1 MAALPNPLA
10 YGLLGLPLAFAALP
24 IYVHVP
30 RFYAEVAGLE
40 LALLGAIL
48 LGARLLDA
56 GIDPWLGW
64 LADRVKRPAMVVVA
78 LLPFALGFV
87 ALLHPPQT
95 HAALW
100 LLGSLALTYLGFS
113 AASVAYQAWGADLG
127 TTPAQRTR
135 LTAAREGFGLVGVV
149 LAAALPGLLATNLT
163 EGIARLAWI
172 LPPLLLVAAII
183 TFKETRRA
191 APSVSWPLEGT
202 RPKAAGQ
209 PQAGPAERDAALPH
223 RNERSEF
230 FGVGPEVGVGGTA
243 PRREPLWP
251 SLRKVF
257 AEQAFRRLLGVFVA
271 NGIAAALPATLFLFF
286 VADVLQ
292 AEAYSGALLALY
304 FIAGAASL
312 PLWVALSA
320 RHGRV
325 VAWLAAMLLA
335 IAAFAGASQ
344 LGAGDLVGFAAICLA
359 SGLAL
364 GADLALPA
372 AIAADLGERRGQA
385 GAYFGVW
392 NFVAKLNL
400 ALAAGLSLP
409 LLALLGYTPGT
420 QDGLPALSF
429 AYALLPLL
437 FKTLAAAL
445 LWRWRHSLE
454 IDR

>member
-1 MAALPNPLA
+1 MPATRVLA

-30 RFYAEVAGLE
+30 RFYAEVAGME

-64 LADRVKRPAMVVVA
+64 LADRVRRPAMVAVA

-87 ALLHPPQT
+87 ALLNPPADN
-95 HAALW
+95 AALW
-100 LLGSLALTYLGFS
+100 LLGALALTYLGFS
-113 AASVAYQAWGADLG
+113 AASVAYQAWGADVG
-127 TTPAQRTR
+127 SDPRQRTR

-149 LAAALPGLLATNLT
+149 LAAALPGLLSSDMA

-172 LPPLLLVAAII
+172 LPPLLLVAATI
-183 TFKETRRA
+183 TFAKVSAGSTARR
-191 APSVSWPLEGT
+191 T
-202 RPKAAGQ
+202 
-209 PQAGPAERDAALPH
+209 
-223 RNERSEF
+223 
-230 FGVGPEVGVGGTA
+230 
-243 PRREPLWP
+243 EPLWP
-251 SLRKVF
+251 SLRMVF
-257 AEQAFRRLLGVFVA
+257 AQQAFRRLLAVFVA

-292 AEAYSGALLALY
+292 AESYSGALLALY
-304 FIAGAASL
+304 FVAGAASL
-312 PLWVALSA
+312 PLWVSLSA
-320 RHGRV
+320 RLGRV
-325 VAWLAAMLLA
+325 AAWLLAMLLA
-335 IAAFAGASQ
+335 IVAFGGAGL
-344 LGAGDLVGFAAICLA
+344 LGAGDLGWFAAICIA

-372 AIAADLGERRGQA
+372 AIAADLGERQGRA
-385 GAYFGVW
+385 GACFGVW

-400 ALAAGLSLP
+400 ALAAGLALP
-409 LLALLGYTPGT
+409 LLALLGYAPGT
-420 QDGLPALSF
+420 PEGLPALSF

-437 FKTLAAAL
+437 FKAVAAAL

-454 IDR
+454 IDK